1 MLSDI
6 EDAEKEADIMRYKLK
21 EKDQGC
27 KISGMKIKELKRSI
41 PRRTLAPLS
50 TKNRDIKG
58 LKTKGLATQ
67 YPTSL
72 GSGRK
77 AFNSTGKISIFS
89 L

>member
-1 MLSDI
+1 MLTDI

-27 KISGMKIKELKRSI
+27 KINGMKIKELRRSI
-41 PRRTLAPLS
+41 PRKTLAPLS

-58 LKTKGLATQ
+58 LKNKGLATQ
-67 YPTSL
+67 YPTSI

-77 AFNSTGKISIFS
+77 AFNSTGIIP